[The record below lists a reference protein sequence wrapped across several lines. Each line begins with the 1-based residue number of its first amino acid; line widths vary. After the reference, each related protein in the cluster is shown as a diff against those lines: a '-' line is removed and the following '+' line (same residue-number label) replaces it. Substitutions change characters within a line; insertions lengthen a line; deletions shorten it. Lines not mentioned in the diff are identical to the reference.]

1 MTTGSR
7 RQVWNGTVDK
17 TTGGLTKKDLIMV
30 NGRLRSKKAR
40 RSAKK
45 SNNLRKAG
53 WVAKKGEFGAVRIED
68 LNVKKKPKKT
78 PKKSGSKKKNK
89 RN

>member
-45 SNNLRKAG
+45 NNNLRKAG
-53 WVAKKGEFGAVRIED
+53 WVAKKGEFGTVRIED
-68 LNVKKKPKKT
+68 LNVKKKAKKT
-78 PKKSGSKKKNK
+78 PKRKGSKKKK
-89 RN
+89 